1 MQTLHNINKGGGE
14 AREGEEPWG
23 LECGREGEG
32 GFRRGAWRVGK
43 RTRERR
49 EEVSKMTQAIGMGRS
64 GSGCVVLP
72 RRPGEFVLWVCL
84 CSSSH
89 SISTKNISS

>member
-23 LECGREGEG
+23 LECGRECEC

-49 EEVSKMTQAIGMGRS
+49 EEVSKMTQAIGMEGVGWGVRCCRGGR
-64 GSGCVVLP
+64 GRVCVVGL
-72 RRPGEFVLWVCL
+72 FMFF
-84 CSSSH
+84 
-89 SISTKNISS
+89 ISQHFNKEHQ